1 MHAAESWPQNHPA
14 RQLNFAYIYIY
25 RESRLDI
32 LHACLTK
39 KELND

>member
-1 MHAAESWPQNHPA
+1 MQQRAGLKITLPVSLILHI
-14 RQLNFAYIYIY
+14 YIYI
-25 RESRLDI
+25 ESRLDI

>member
-14 RQLNFAYIYIY
+14 RQLNLY